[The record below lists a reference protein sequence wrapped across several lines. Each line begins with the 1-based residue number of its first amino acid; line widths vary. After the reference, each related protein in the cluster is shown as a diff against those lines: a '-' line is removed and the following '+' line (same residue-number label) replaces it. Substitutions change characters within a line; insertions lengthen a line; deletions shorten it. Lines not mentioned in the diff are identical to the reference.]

1 MKNRILPYGYCCENG
16 KVILQP
22 QESKILAQIYKE
34 YTDGGSL
41 SGIAKQLNNDGVE
54 YTAGVAAW
62 NKGRLKRLLEDK
74 RYLGTESYPPI
85 IHKEIY
91 EAVQNLKSERNNQKE
106 TDRKNG
112 VFRLS
117 VPIKCPDCGST
128 MHRRHDGRCKCQQR
142 WSCKNKDCNTI
153 IDIADNDLLKELCE
167 LLETVKPESI
177 DRLDKK
183 PFLPSD
189 EINRLNNEINRMFD
203 STEINREVL
212 RNKMFN
218 CVSEKYNC
226 LDNDLYTTQKLQLEF
241 ERPITDDWMQKFNRT
256 VREIRMYRNKAIGVV
271 LLNGQIIGKEQK
283 NGTDGCI
290 KSAESGSCN

>member
-1 MKNRILPYGYCCENG
+1 MKNRILPYGYCRENG
-16 KVILQP
+16 KIILQP
-22 QESKILAQIYKE
+22 QESKILSRIYKE
-34 YTDGGSL
+34 YTDGESL
-41 SGIAKQLNNDGVE
+41 SGIAKRLNNDRVE
-54 YTAGVAAW
+54 YMAGVIAW

-74 RYLGTESYPPI
+74 RYLGTENYPPI
-85 IHKEIY
+85 IDKEIY
-91 EAVQNLKSERNNQKE
+91 ETVQNLKSERNNQKE
-106 TDRKNG
+106 TDRKKG

-117 VPIKCPDCGST
+117 VPIKCPECGSD
-128 MHRRHDGRCKCQQR
+128 MHRRQNGSCKCQQR
-142 WSCKNKDCNTI
+142 WSCKNKDCNI
-153 IDIADNDLLKELCE
+153 VIDIADDDLLKELCE
-167 LLETVKPESI
+167 LLEAVKPESI
-177 DRLDKK
+177 DKLDKK

-189 EINRLNNEINRMFD
+189 EVNRLNNEINRLFD
-203 STEINREVL
+203 SVEIDREVL

-256 VREIRMYRNKAIGVV
+256 VREIRLYKNKAIGIV
-271 LLNGQIIGKEQK
+271 LLNGQLIRKEQK